1 MEKSIEIF
9 TLVAGV
15 IYVILEIRQK
25 PLMWVLGIFTS
36 LASMWLFFL
45 QGLYASSALNTY
57 YLLTAFIGLWQWG
70 KDRKRLADVSRETEQ
85 DGDVLHLN
93 RLTVKA
99 LVSSAIVT
107 VVAVAGLG
115 RVMALFG
122 NPMSYVD
129 SAVAVLSAIA
139 TWWLVRSYLEQW
151 WLWVLA
157 NALSVWLCASQQM
170 WWLTMLYAA
179 YTLSAVYGWIYWRRH
194 GRYVEQK
201 DITDDTDS

>member
-36 LASMWLFFL
+36 LASMWLFFR